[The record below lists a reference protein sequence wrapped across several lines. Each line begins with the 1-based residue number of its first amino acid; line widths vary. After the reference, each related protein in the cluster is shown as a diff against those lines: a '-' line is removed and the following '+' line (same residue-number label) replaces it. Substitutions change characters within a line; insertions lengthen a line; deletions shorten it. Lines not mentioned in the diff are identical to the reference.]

1 MNIDID
7 SPEFRQMVLENLFG
21 GANPSTA
28 DLPTVSAIPIEA
40 STTPVQTIVIPG
52 LGYDTAPTLE
62 ELEAALKAA
71 TSTDILP
78 DIIGLTTNDDGE
90 LVVAFQGVVPTGSGS
105 DIDTLVA
112 EFDSEDWFANLADQ
126 LGSGV
131 DTVKSI
137 DDDAPPGTEYVTAA
151 ITIDTSVSQSSSCI
165 WCAYKIGTRIQA

>member
-7 SPEFRQMVLENLFG
+7 SPEFRQIVLENLFG

-28 DLPTVSAIPIEA
+28 DLPTVSTIPVEA
-40 STTPVQTIVIPG
+40 PTTPVQTIVIPG

-90 LVVAFQGVVPTGSGS
+90 LVVSFQGVVPTGS

-151 ITIDTSVSQSSSCI
+151 ITIDTSVSQSSSSI
-165 WCAYKIGTRIQA
+165 WSAYKIGARNQE